1 LLSGRIKES
10 RVIVS
15 FSPEAAKYEAATA
28 EYQRIWSIDGSRI
41 IATMERLSGLEFAE
55 TDIKVTVFEGISNS
69 GLVGTPIK
77 LRASYPTD
85 SKKAA
90 LIHELGHRLN
100 FQLVVRP
107 KGLDTH
113 RILYLYLYDV
123 WVALYGRRFAD
134 EQVAVESGRT
144 PPIPFKWFT
153 GYDYRSA
160 WTWALSLT
168 PEVRAAMLRDIVK
181 AQQDLRR

>member
-1 LLSGRIKES
+1 MES
-10 RVIVS
+10 
-15 FSPEAAKYEAATA
+15 
-28 EYQRIWSIDGSRI
+28 
-41 IATMERLSGLEFAE
+41 LSGLEFAE

-100 FQLVVRP
+100 FQLVVKP
-107 KGLDTH
+107 KGLDNH

-123 WVALYGRRFAD
+123 WVALYGSSFAD

-144 PPIPFKWFT
+144 LPIPFKWFT

-160 WTWALSLT
+160 WKWALSLT
-168 PEVRAAMLRDIVK
+168 PEVRAAMLSDIVK
-181 AQQDLRR
+181 AHQNLRR